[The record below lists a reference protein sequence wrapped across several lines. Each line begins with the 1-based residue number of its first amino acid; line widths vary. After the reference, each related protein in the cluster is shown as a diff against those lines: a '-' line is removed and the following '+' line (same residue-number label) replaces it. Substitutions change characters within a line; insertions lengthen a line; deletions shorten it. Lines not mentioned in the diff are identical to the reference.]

1 MLRIIQKWDLPLLS
15 SKNGK
20 SHGNCHWPD
29 YSVQRLHY
37 LQISHWPLLH
47 KIVCS
52 VKNLGSLFYLIFTL
66 ALLNV
71 HSSTAKDENTSIR
84 FLDINKDLFIDISWF
99 PHLPSQAGIGPS
111 HVWLCGRPALPCL
124 QACPALLARPAWSLP
139 PVDCLLCW
147 WLSVLRNIAIGKLL
161 RKFVSY
167 IHSWRHVGMRHW

>member
-1 MLRIIQKWDLPLLS
+1 MLRIIQKWDLPLFS

-52 VKNLGSLFYLIFTL
+52 AKNLGSLFYLIFTL

-71 HSSTAKDENTSIR
+71 HSSTAKYLNPFSWHKQGSIYR
-84 FLDINKDLFIDISWF
+84 YFLVS
-99 PHLPSQAGIGPS
+99 PPPLPSRHRPLPRVA
-111 HVWLCGRPALPCL
+111 VWATCPALPCL

-139 PVDCLLCW
+139 PSLLVA
-147 WLSVLRNIAIGKLL
+147 LSFEKYCNWEIGAMLECAADKIMPTLRYK
-161 RKFVSY
+161 
-167 IHSWRHVGMRHW
+167 MRLK